1 MRFQVLSIAL
11 VFATSSQAA
20 EKKLPLEQTSNE
32 LVELTATAMT
42 DKEQI
47 KQEMGS
53 DLGGDIVL
61 VRVQLRPVSE
71 KPVLI
76 NHDDFLLIC
85 TKDGQRSQPFEPS
98 QIAGSSSLVV
108 TQTGVR
114 SGRTHSQAGLGGI
127 IGIGGGAAGNGT
139 TSPQTDT
146 KVEAKDSGE
155 KDNPV
160 LASLKQK
167 VLPEKEI
174 TDPLSGLL
182 YFQIEGKFKTKDL
195 ELRYKTPAGQL
206 ALRFRDKDAK

>member
-1 MRFQVLSIAL
+1 MRFEILSLVLLTA
-11 VFATSSQAA
+11 ATLPAA

-32 LVELTATAMT
+32 LVEVSATAVI

-53 DLGGDIVL
+53 ELGGDIVL

-71 KPVLI
+71 KPVRVS
-76 NHDDFLLIC
+76 HDDFLLIC

-114 SGRTHSQAGLGGI
+114 SGRTHTQAGLGGI
-127 IGIGGGAAGNGT
+127 IGIGGGGVGNGT

-174 TDPLSGLL
+174 NDSASGYL

-195 ELRYKTPAGQL
+195 ELRYKTPAGPL
-206 ALRFRDKDAK
+206 ALRFRDKDSK

>member
-1 MRFQVLSIAL
+1 MRFEILSLAILTTA
-11 VFATSSQAA
+11 VTMAA

-32 LVELTATAMT
+32 LVELSATAVI
-42 DKEQI
+42 DKDQI
-47 KQEMGS
+47 RQEMGS

-71 KPVLI
+71 KPVAI
-76 NHDDFLLIC
+76 SHDDFLLIC

-98 QIAGSSSLVV
+98 QIAGSASLVV

-127 IGIGGGAAGNGT
+127 GIGGGGIGNAT

-155 KDNPV
+155 KDNPA
-160 LASLKQK
+160 LATLKQK
-167 VLPEKEI
+167 LLPEKEI
-174 TDPLSGLL
+174 TDPLSGYL
-182 YFQIEGKFKTKDL
+182 YFQIEGKFKPKDL
-195 ELRYKTPAGQL
+195 ELRYKTPSGQL

>member
-1 MRFQVLSIAL
+1 MRFQILSLAVFLAL
-11 VFATSSQAA
+11 NSQAA
-20 EKKLPLEQTSNE
+20 EKKLPIEQTSNE
-32 LVELTATAMT
+32 LVEVSATAVI

-47 KQEMGS
+47 KQEIGS

-61 VRVQLRPVSE
+61 VRVQLRPVSD
-71 KPVLI
+71 KPVRI
-76 NHDDFLLIC
+76 SHDDFLLIC

-114 SGRTHSQAGLGGI
+114 NGRTRTQAGLGGI
-127 IGIGGGAAGNGT
+127 IGIGGGGIGNAT

-146 KVEAKDSGE
+146 KVEEKDSGE

-160 LASLKQK
+160 LTALKQK

-174 TDPLSGLL
+174 NDPLAGYL
-182 YFQIEGKFKTKDL
+182 YFQIEGKFKSKDL
-195 ELRYKTPAGQL
+195 ELRYKTPTGQL
-206 ALRFRDKDAK
+206 ALRFRDKDGK

>member
-53 DLGGDIVL
+53 DLSGDIVL